1 NMKTRDFHASST
13 SATLP
18 EADLSSPPRVL
29 KTQEMPLPQSTPAV
43 FAVALLALTLFAA
56 SNTAEAAPLSRL
68 SESQLLEAA
77 ELLDE
82 LDHAGLED
90 SVSGRMRLV
99 RRAGMAKR
107 GGSFDAAKVLAK
119 LAELKAKND
128 FLTQRVRMG

>member
-1 NMKTRDFHASST
+1 
-13 SATLP
+13 
-18 EADLSSPPRVL
+18 
-29 KTQEMPLPQSTPAV
+29 TQEMPLPQSTPAV

-82 LDHAGLED
+82 LDHAG
-90 SVSGRMRLV
+90 GRMRLV
-99 RRAGMAKR
+99 RRAGVAKR